1 MRRPRR
7 QTNPTPIRGR
17 IRVNDFFHYRGGEL
31 HAEELPVANIGAA
44 VGTPFYLYSA
54 AGFTAQ
60 YRRFAD
66 AFLPERPLICYAVK
80 ANSNLAVIRL
90 LAGLGAG
97 ADVVSEGELRRAL
110 AAGVP
115 PERIIFSG
123 VGKTAAE
130 MHAAVDAGIHQVNVE
145 SVPELRRLSE
155 VASVRGRIARIA
167 IRVNP
172 DVDAHTHAKIST
184 GRKENKFG
192 IEIDEAIA
200 AFELASELPGIKPV
214 GLAVHIGSQV
224 TDLEPYRRAFE
235 RVAELVLELRA
246 LGFSVARLDLG
257 GGIGVRYHAERPL
270 EPLSYAKLVRGIFGS
285 LGLTLAFEPGRV
297 LTAPAGLLVS
307 RVLYVKEGGTRRF
320 VIVDAA
326 MNDLIRPALYEAWH
340 DIVPVRLPAAGASLA
355 PADVVGPVC
364 ETGDTFA
371 VNRELPPFAEGD
383 LLAFTAAGAYGA
395 VMSTTYNSRLLVPEV
410 LVAGQRFAVIR
421 ARPSYDALLS
431 LDTIPQWLSDRL
443 PDRTEEPCESEVPH
457 DRPFVAIR

>member
-1 MRRPRR
+1 
-7 QTNPTPIRGR
+7 
-17 IRVNDFFHYRGGEL
+17 VL
-31 HAEELPVANIGAA
+31 
-44 VGTPFYLYSA
+44 
-54 AGFTAQ
+54 
-60 YRRFAD
+60 
-66 AFLPERPLICYAVK
+66 
-80 ANSNLAVIRL
+80 RL

-115 PERIIFSG
+115 SERIIFSG

-130 MHAAVDAGIHQVNVE
+130 MGMALDAGIHQINVE

-155 VASVRGRIARIA
+155 VASARGRIARIA

-192 IEIDEAIA
+192 LEIDEAVA
-200 AFELASELPGIKPV
+200 AYQLAGELPGIEPV
-214 GLAVHIGSQV
+214 GLAVHIGSQL

-235 RVAELVLELRA
+235 RVAEVVLELRI
-246 LGFSVARLDLG
+246 LGLSVARLDLG
-257 GGIGVRYHAERPL
+257 GGIGVRYHAERQL
-270 EPLSYAKLVRGIFGS
+270 EPLSYANLVRDIFGS
-285 LGLTLAFEPGRV
+285 LGLALAFEPGRV
-297 LTAPAGLLVS
+297 LTAAAGLLVS
-307 RVLYVKEGGTRRF
+307 QVLYIKEGSARRF

-371 VNRELPPFAEGD
+371 VDRELPPFAEGD

-410 LVAGQRFAVIR
+410 LVSGERFDIIR

-431 LDTIPQWLSDRL
+431 LDTIPEWLSGGL
-443 PDRTEEPCESEVPH
+443 PGAAGEPRGSEVSH
-457 DRPFVAIR
+457 D

>member
-1 MRRPRR
+1 M
-7 QTNPTPIRGR
+7 
-17 IRVNDFFHYRGGEL
+17 NDIFHYRGGEL
-31 HAEELPVANIGAA
+31 YAEELPVAHIAAA

-54 AGFTAQ
+54 AGLTAQ
-60 YRRFAD
+60 YHRFVD
-66 AFLPERPLICYAVK
+66 AFLPERPLICYAIK
-80 ANSNLAVIRL
+80 ANSNLAVLRL

-110 AAGVP
+110 AVGVP

-123 VGKTAAE
+123 VGKAAAE
-130 MHAAVDAGIHQVNVE
+130 MAAALDAGIHQINIE
-145 SVPELRRLSE
+145 SVPELHRLSE
-155 VASVRGRIARIA
+155 VASAQDRIAPIA

-192 IEIDEAIA
+192 IEIDEAAA
-200 AFELASELPGIKPV
+200 AFELAGELPGIEPV
-214 GLAVHIGSQV
+214 GLAVHIGSQL

-246 LGFSVARLDLG
+246 LGFSLARLDLG

-270 EPLSYAKLVRGIFGS
+270 ELLSYANLVRDIFGS
-285 LGLTLAFEPGRV
+285 LGLALAFEPGRV
-297 LTAPAGLLVS
+297 LTASAGLLVS
-307 RVLYVKEGGTRRF
+307 QVLYVKEGSIRRF

-326 MNDLIRPALYEAWH
+326 MNDLIRPALYDAWH
-340 DIVPVRLPAAGASLA
+340 DIVPVRFPKADASLT

-371 VNRELPPFAEGD
+371 ADRELPPFAEGD

-395 VMSTTYNSRLLVPEV
+395 VMSTTYNSRRLVPEV
-410 LVAGQRFAVIR
+410 LVSNERFDIIR

-443 PDRTEEPCESEVPH
+443 PDRTEEPV
-457 DRPFVAIR
+457 RKRGAA

>member
-7 QTNPTPIRGR
+7 QTNPTPIRGL
-17 IRVNDFFHYRGGEL
+17 IRVNDIFHYRGGEL
-31 HAEELPVANIGAA
+31 YAEELPVAHIAAA

-66 AFLPERPLICYAVK
+66 AFLAERPLICYAVK
-80 ANSNLAVIRL
+80 ANSNLAVLRL

-115 PERIIFSG
+115 SERIIFSG

-130 MHAAVDAGIHQVNVE
+130 MQAAVDAGIHQVNVE

-155 VASVRGRIARIA
+155 VASARGRIARIA

-192 IEIDEAIA
+192 VEIDEAVA
-200 AFELASELPGIKPV
+200 AYQLAGELPGIEPV
-214 GLAVHIGSQV
+214 GLAVHIGSQL
-224 TDLEPYRRAFE
+224 TDLDPYRRAFE
-235 RVAELVLELRA
+235 RVAEVVLELRA
-246 LGFSVARLDLG
+246 VGLSVTRMDLG
-257 GGIGVRYHAERPL
+257 GGIGVHYHVERPL
-270 EPLSYAKLVRGIFGS
+270 DPIGYANLVRDIFGS
-285 LGLTLAFEPGRV
+285 LGLTLAFEPGR
-297 LTAPAGLLVS
+297 LLAAPAGLLVS
-307 RVLYVKEGGTRRF
+307 QVLYVKEGSTRRF

-326 MNDLIRPALYEAWH
+326 MNDLIRPALYDAWH
-340 DIVPVRLPAAGASLA
+340 DIVPVRLPAAGASLS

-371 VNRELPPFAEGD
+371 VDRELPPFAEGD

-410 LVAGQRFAVIR
+410 LVADGRFAIIR

-431 LDTIPQWLSDRL
+431 LDTIPQWLCD
-443 PDRTEEPCESEVPH
+443 PAEEPV
-457 DRPFVAIR
+457 RKRGAA